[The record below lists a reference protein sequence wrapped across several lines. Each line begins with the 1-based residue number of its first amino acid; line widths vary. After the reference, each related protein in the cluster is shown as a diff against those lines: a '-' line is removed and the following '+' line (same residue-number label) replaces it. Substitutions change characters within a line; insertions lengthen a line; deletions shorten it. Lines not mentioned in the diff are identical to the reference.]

1 MIFLKCIKKI
11 KMNKFYFLLWF
22 KWALRLSV
30 SSLFMAFVITF
41 FITLYI
47 YLSIGSPS
55 LEQKNISA
63 LLDISKFWF
72 VIAWSFTLLISLFR
86 GIKYIFN
93 SCIDGYELK
102 LLTCKGDEVIDIIG
116 YGDLVKVWRKW
127 FMLMIWLV
135 AILMIVT
142 MFNYYNIYALF
153 GFILLS
159 GYFSFIIMISKCKRV
174 KVIRC

>member
-1 MIFLKCIKKI
+1 
-11 KMNKFYFLLWF
+11 MNKFYFLLWL
-22 KWALRLSV
+22 KWAIRLSV
-30 SSLFMAFVITF
+30 SSILLACGITF
-41 FITLYI
+41 LITSYI
-47 YLSIGSPS
+47 YISIGLPS
-55 LEQKNISA
+55 LDKENISA
-63 LLDISKFWF
+63 LIDVFRFWF
-72 VIAWSFTLLISLFR
+72 VIVWSFTLLISLFR

-93 SCIDGYELK
+93 SCLNGYELK
-102 LLTCKGDEVIDIIG
+102 LLVCGGDEVIDIIG

-142 MFNYYNIYALF
+142 MFNFYNIYALF